1 MCRCAEVS
9 RTLDLVLALNEG
21 RPVNNILPTQADL
34 HIFKVGNFNN
44 MYVFSLVSLPFQVS
58 IDQMEKIGTYFRQ
71 CSGNV
76 TFWNGPDLDLRIR
89 TFD

>member
-34 HIFKVGNFNN
+34 HIFKVGNFNI
-44 MYVFSLVSLPFQVS
+44 MCVFSQVFFPFQVC
-58 IDQMEKIGTYFRQ
+58 IDQMEKYGSI
-71 CSGNV
+71 S
-76 TFWNGPDLDLRIR
+76 
-89 TFD
+89 